1 MPYRVGSSHTS
12 PLRAGVAMAGG
23 AGLAAIAGYVDA
35 VLVAVAGRTVTHVT
49 GSVAGLGAEVTSHA
63 WRAAGA
69 TLAVVAAFVLGACV
83 CGLVI
88 HGSSLKLGRRYGLV
102 LLMEGGL
109 LAGAALVADISLLA
123 AASLAAMA
131 AGLQNAMAST
141 YMGLIVRTTHMTGIA
156 TDLGFLLGARLR
168 GQKVEPWRFGL
179 FVLLLVGFLAG
190 VMLGAPMALRFGADA
205 LWPAAGLVAAAG
217 GGYYLLRSRSAS

>member
-1 MPYRVGSSHTS
+1 
-12 PLRAGVAMAGG
+12 MAGG
-23 AGLAAIAGYVDA
+23 AGLAVVAGYVDA

-49 GSVAGLGAEVTSHA
+49 GSVAALGAELTSQA
-63 WRAAGA
+63 WKAAGA

-88 HGSSLKLGRRYGLV
+88 HGRSLRLGRRYGLV

-109 LAGAALVADISLLA
+109 LAAAALAADISLLA

-168 GQKVEPWRFGL
+168 GQKVEPWRFAL
-179 FVLLLVGFLAG
+179 FVLLLAGFLVG
-190 VMLGAPMALRFGADA
+190 VVLGAAMAVRFGAGA
-205 LWPAAGLVAAAG
+205 LWPAAGLVAIAG
-217 GGYYLLRSRSAS
+217 GGYYLWRARSAS

>member
-1 MPYRVGSSHTS
+1 MPYRVGSSQTT
-12 PLRAGVAMAGG
+12 PVKAGVAMAGG

-49 GSVAGLGAEVTSHA
+49 GSVAALGAELSSQA

-69 TLAVVAAFVLGACV
+69 TLAVVAAFVLGACISGV
-83 CGLVI
+83 VI
-88 HGSSLKLGRRYGLV
+88 HGRSLRLGRRYGLV
-102 LLMEGGL
+102 LLVEGCL
-109 LAGAALVADISLLA
+109 LAAAALMAGASQLG

-168 GQKVEPWRFGL
+168 GRRVQPWRFGL
-179 FVLLLVGFLAG
+179 LVLLLAGFLAG
-190 VMLGAPMALRFGADA
+190 VMLGAPMAVRFGADA
-205 LWPAAGLVAAAG
+205 LWPAAAMVGAAG
-217 GGYYLLRSRSAS
+217 GGYYLWRSRSAR